1 MSPLAD
7 SPEVQIP
14 SAHTWECDCT
24 LADSAEEQNQ
34 DDLAS
39 YQPQEDTRYL
49 WQYKNASY
57 PSKEQSGKK
66 KSTPDLCSASC
77 GCCSIF
83 VPVIGVLKPDL
94 LHC

>member
-7 SPEVQIP
+7 PPEVQILP
-14 SAHTWECDCT
+14 AHTWECGCA
-24 LADSAEEQNQ
+24 LADSAEEQNP

-57 PSKEQSGKK
+57 PSKEQVWEKEVYIRSL
-66 KSTPDLCSASC
+66 LC
-77 GCCSIF
+77 IMW
-83 VPVIGVLKPDL
+83 L
-94 LHC
+94 L